1 MKEVGIITLTNYY
14 YEILSTVQFNQDIPA
29 SEVQSVLAELIFNS
43 MTYDDQLKDLHRRN
57 IIKHYVFCA
66 PYPLEPDQ
74 VYRKGRMYCFN
85 LRTLQL
91 QFALKIKQFLP
102 KAKGLARV
110 VSTDLKN
117 YTQKPITE
125 LVTLTPI
132 VCTYNNRCWLP
143 ENGLGLLSERLHLN
157 AIKKWKT
164 LDKSF
169 EEPDE
174 FFFDH
179 ILRLNK
185 KPIVINYKRKGAILL
200 GHKVRLEV
208 KPNAWAQQLAF
219 TALAVGLGEKN
230 GLGFGYCIAGR

>member
-1 MKEVGIITLTNYY
+1 MAHCY

-29 SEVQSVLAELIFNS
+29 CEAQSALAELINHS
-43 MTYDDQLKDLHRRN
+43 MFFDDQLKELHHQN
-57 IIKHYVFCA
+57 KYKFYVFCA
-66 PYPLEPDQ
+66 PYPLESDR
-74 VYRKGRMYCFN
+74 VYHKGRMYCFN
-85 LRTLQL
+85 LRTLHL
-91 QFALKIKQFLP
+91 KLALKVKEYLP

-110 VSTDLKN
+110 ISSELKN

-132 VCTYNNRCWLP
+132 ICTYNNRCWLP

-157 AIKKWKT
+157 TLKKCKT

-169 EEPDE
+169 VEPDE

-179 ILRLNK
+179 ILQLNE
-185 KPIVINYKRKGAILL
+185 KPIVTSYKRKGAVLL

-208 KPNAWAQQLAF
+208 KPDAWAQQLAF
-219 TALAVGLGEKN
+219 TALAVGLAEKN